1 MNLYGLYTLYAK
13 EVKRFIKVYHQ
24 AIFTPAISALIL
36 LAVFSLAMPN
46 HDTKIKGIAFIDF
59 IGYGLIIMSITQ
71 NAFANSSSS
80 LIMSKVI
87 GYINDLL
94 LPPLSGFEIVT
105 AYSLGAMTR
114 GILVGIVVS
123 ITLSP
128 FISFKLHS
136 LALLCFFVITSG
148 LFMGLLGI
156 LTGLIANSFEQN
168 SALTNYIINP
178 LSFLSGTF
186 YSTEK
191 LPIFF
196 QKINLFNPFFYIID
210 GFRYSLIGVSDS
222 NIEIGIGMLILF
234 NSLLF
239 FLLKHLIDVGWK
251 IKT

>member
-1 MNLYGLYTLYAK
+1 MNLYGLYTLYTK
-13 EVKRFIKVYHQ
+13 EVKRFMKVYHQ

-36 LAVFSLAMPN
+36 LAVFNLAMPN
-46 HDTKIKGIAFIDF
+46 NSAKIKNVAFIDF

-94 LPPLSGFEIVT
+94 LPPLGGFEIVT

-114 GILVGIVVS
+114 GILVGLAVS
-123 ITLSP
+123 IALSP
-128 FISFKLHS
+128 FISFTLHS
-136 LALLCFFVITSG
+136 LALLCFFSIAAG

-168 SALTNYIINP
+168 AALTNYIINP

-196 QKINLFNPFFYIID
+196 QKINLVNPFFYIID
-210 GFRYSLIGVSDS
+210 GFRYSLTGVSDS
-222 NIEIGIGMLILF
+222 NINTGIWMLIFFNGGLF
-234 NSLLF
+234 L
-239 FLLKHLIDVGWK
+239 LLKHLIDIGWK
-251 IKT
+251 LKN

>member
-1 MNLYGLYTLYAK
+1 MNIYGLYTLYLK
-13 EVKRFIKVYHQ
+13 EVRRFMKVYHQ

-36 LAVFSLAMPN
+36 LAVFSLAISN
-46 HDTKIKGIAFIDF
+46 NTAKIKTIAFVDF

-94 LPPLSGFEIVT
+94 LPPLGGFEIVI

-114 GILVGIVVS
+114 GILVGIAVS
-123 ITLSP
+123 FILSP
-128 FISFKLHS
+128 FISFRLHS
-136 LALLCFFVITSG
+136 FALLCFFSIAAG

-156 LTGLIANSFEQN
+156 LTGLAANSFEQN
-168 SALTNYIINP
+168 AALTNYIINP

-191 LPIFF
+191 LPIFL
-196 QKINLFNPFFYIID
+196 QKINFFNPFFYIID
-210 GFRYSLIGVSDS
+210 GFRYSLVGVSDGNVS
-222 NIEIGIGMLILF
+222 IGIWMLILF
-234 NSLLF
+234 NTVLF
-239 FLLKHLIDVGWK
+239 FLLKHLINIGWK
-251 IKT
+251 LKN